1 MKSGKIA
8 SCILVLIIALNSHLL
23 YAQNFSLINK
33 TKPVLQF
40 GDNILPDTVAWLN
53 SRDEKYFI
61 GNGIAGGGGNTAGE
75 WDFLIG
81 PDYTSPNFIYSETI
95 FLKVDGELQPVQ
107 FGFHRIR
114 ATGIFYGSAVVKNAL
129 IQVMDF
135 AVPGNPLLIRKFVI
149 TNTSQQ
155 PLALQILAQVKPG
168 QSIKTKFFKLSGA
181 LLLTADKTAPLF
193 GNGDGGNWK
202 IRYAQIAFTGQ
213 QTISEKDSIITLQ
226 SGKIQILPSQFK
238 TISLCH
244 QLNDVQTSYG
254 KMPVFD
260 EQYVSSKLSS
270 ALLYWEKWLREGSQL
285 ACDNQRVIDII
296 ESSLIGIKM
305 QQNRDGGFI
314 AGVRKYAF
322 SYIRDS
328 HGACRGLLSCGHSAE
343 AKKYLQTTYRKF
355 KVLKQIPNSVQMGA
369 DLSMHGNGNQ
379 FAESPAYIL
388 LLARDYYKVT
398 RDLKFLVQINEL
410 LKYAMDIQVSHAKG
424 ANWLLPFNGD
434 ETEKYCVREDG
445 QEYGGSPQAL
455 TDFNPDD
462 WSMASLAA
470 CISSIDFYSKYLK
483 LSGKDNEIEIYVK
496 SKQLLLQSVSDN
508 FFNKQ
513 AGYID
518 WAVKKDKIFYPY
530 TVVNFELLPLWFGAS
545 MQNDIEKK
553 LTKAMLKFINPATGF
568 IPNAPGNIEGFCG
581 HSLGYLLYNLSIM
594 KSPERRHVFNTLISS
609 NIIQKFGMVNEYYGP
624 SGVPNMHNLRCF
636 ESGIVLDAIVAYL
649 KGENLINK

>member
-1 MKSGKIA
+1 MKKGKIA
-8 SCILVLIIALNSHLL
+8 SCLLVLITALSSHLL
-23 YAQNFSLINK
+23 YAQNILLINK
-33 TKPVLQF
+33 EKPILQF
-40 GDNILPDTVAWLN
+40 GDIILPDTVKWLN

-61 GNGIAGGGGNTAGE
+61 GNGIDGGGGNTAGE

-95 FLKVDGELQPVQ
+95 LFKIDDELQPVQ

-114 ATGIFYGSAVVKNAL
+114 ATGIFYGSAVVKNTL
-129 IQVMDF
+129 IQVVDF
-135 AVPGNPLLIRKFVI
+135 AVPGDPLLIRKFVI
-149 TNTSQQ
+149 TNNSKQ
-155 PLALQILAQVKPG
+155 PLSLQILALVKPG
-168 QSIKTKFFKLSGA
+168 LAIKTKLHQLSGA
-181 LLLTADKTAPLF
+181 LLLTADTIAPLF

-202 IRYAQIAFTGQ
+202 IRHAQIAFTGRQ
-213 QTISEKDSIITLQ
+213 SISEQDSIITLQ

-244 QLNDVQTSYG
+244 QLIDVQISNS
-254 KMPVFD
+254 KIPVVD
-260 EQYVSSKLSS
+260 EQYVSSKLNS
-270 ALLYWEKWLREGSQL
+270 ALLYWEKWLREGSQI
-285 ACDNQRVIDII
+285 ACDNQRVKDII

-314 AGVRKYAF
+314 AGARKYAF

-328 HGACRGLLSCGHSAE
+328 HGACRGMLSCGHSAE
-343 AKKYLQTTYRKF
+343 AKKYLQTTYNKF
-355 KVLKQIPNSVQMGA
+355 KVFKQIPNSVQMGA
-369 DLSMHGNGNQ
+369 DLSMHANGNQ

-398 RDLKFLVQINEL
+398 RDINFLIQINEL
-410 LKYAMDIQVSHAKG
+410 LKYAMDIQISHAKE

-445 QEYGGSPQAL
+445 QEYGGNPVAL

-462 WSMASLAA
+462 WSMPSLAA
-470 CISSIDFYSKYLK
+470 CISSIDFYSQYLK
-483 LSGKDNEIEIYVK
+483 LRGQDNEIAIFEK
-496 SKQLLLQSVSDN
+496 SKQLLLQSISDN

-518 WAVKKDKIFYPY
+518 WALKKDKSFYPY

-545 MQNDIEKK
+545 MQNGIEKQ
-553 LTKAMLKFINPATGF
+553 LTIAMLKFINPTTGF

-594 KSPERRHVFNTLISS
+594 NSPERHKVFNTLINS

-636 ESGIVLDAIVAYL
+636 ESGIVLDAILTYL
-649 KGENLINK
+649 KSK